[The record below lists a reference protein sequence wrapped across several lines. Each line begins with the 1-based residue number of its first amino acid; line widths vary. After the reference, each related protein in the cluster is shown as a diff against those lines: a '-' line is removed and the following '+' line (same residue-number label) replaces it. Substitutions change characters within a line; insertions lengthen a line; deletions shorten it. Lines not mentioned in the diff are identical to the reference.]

1 MLTNHNKLYIIIF
14 NYKNLRKEGGAK
26 WW

>member
-1 MLTNHNKLYIIIF
+1 MLTNYNKLYIIIF